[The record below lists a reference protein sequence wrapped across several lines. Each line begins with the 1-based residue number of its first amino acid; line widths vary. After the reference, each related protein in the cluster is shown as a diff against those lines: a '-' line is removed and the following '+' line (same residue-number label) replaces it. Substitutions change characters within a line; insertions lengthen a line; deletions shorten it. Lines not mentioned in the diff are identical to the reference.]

1 MHGKRIG
8 TIAIAM
14 LILLTSAIEYV
25 SAQEESQAASQ
36 TVGEDETVTFRVR
49 IQNNSPE
56 SDVPTLFAPGAWA
69 LHREADPLFTSGEAD
84 RGEGLESLAEDG
96 DPAKLVETLLAKG
109 LTAGSFNTPVCADS
123 PRPLQ
128 TGEFY
133 EFEVTTSPETPYLSF
148 ATMLVQSND
157 LFLAPAENGI
167 ALFDEDG
174 KAIGAQDVTDKLLL
188 WDAGTEANEE
198 PGAGPN
204 QAPRQSVANTGLADE
219 TAAVR
224 PVDDEFSYPDVAD
237 LVKVYI
243 IPIPMIERDRGQ
255 QPAPPPDQSV
265 GENFQVGDVQWRI
278 LSAENLGHELSAN
291 NDRRT
296 TDDRFVQVRFQ
307 FLNVGSGP
315 WKFEAVKD
323 LPLRDSQGRVY
334 EHYRVPGIPTPH
346 YPKEF
351 IADGEEW
358 FGKWWFG
365 RWRPF
370 ELKPNISTTCTTIFE
385 VKVDATDLVLVA
397 GGLGSSAT
405 HGPETVGL
413 DLPPT
418 STKSI
423 GDVVRVG
430 DVRWQL
436 LSAEDLGHVLD
447 ADGKREKTKER
458 FVAVRF
464 QLTNKGSVDLDVPGS
479 TLRDSQGREH
489 ERGKFEFVAENER
502 CTGGILGP
510 FALKPNVITTCASIY
525 EIPTNAT
532 GLIFIADDLDGSED
546 STEIVALGLSDVM
559 PVRFN
564 LIEEDVEVGDVCWH
578 VLSVEELGQE
588 LKNDEGD
595 TATTAGRFIQDTISI
610 AESGQQDT
618 GI

>member
-1 MHGKRIG
+1 MCGKRFW
-8 TIAIAM
+8 TIAIAVIM
-14 LILLTSAIEYV
+14 LVTAATGYV
-25 SAQEESQAASQ
+25 SAQVASRSASL
-36 TVGEDETVTFRVR
+36 TVDDTVTFRVR
-49 IQNNSPE
+49 IQNISP
-56 SDVPTLFAPGAWA
+56 DGDAPTLFAPGAWA
-69 LHREADPLFTSGEAD
+69 LHSNADPLFTNGEAD

-96 DPAKLVETLLAKG
+96 DPAKLVETLRAKG
-109 LTAGSFNTPVCADS
+109 LTAGNFNTPVCADS

-133 EFEVTTSPETPYLSF
+133 EFEVTASPETPNLSF

-174 KAIGAQDVTDKLLL
+174 TAIGAQDVMDKLRL

-198 PGAGPN
+198 PGTGPN
-204 QAPRQSVANTGLADE
+204 QAPRQSVANTGPADE
-219 TAAVR
+219 TATVR
-224 PVDDEFSYPDVAD
+224 PVDDEFSYPGVAD

-243 IPIPMIERDRGQ
+243 LQVPMVERDRGRQ
-255 QPAPPPDQSV
+255 QAPNPDYSI
-265 GENFQVGDVQWRI
+265 GENFQVGDLQWRI
-278 LSAENLGHELSAN
+278 LSAENRGHELSAN

-296 TDDRFVQVRFQ
+296 TDERFIQVRFH
-307 FLNVGSGP
+307 FLNVGSDP
-315 WKFEAVKD
+315 WEFEAVED

-334 EHYRVPGIPTPH
+334 VHYRVPGIPTPH

-351 IADGEEW
+351 IAGDEEC
-358 FGKWWFG
+358 FGSGGWLG

-397 GGLGSSAT
+397 SGLGSSAT

-436 LSAEDLGHVLD
+436 LSAEDLGQVLD
-447 ADGKREKTKER
+447 ADGNREKTKER

-464 QLTNKGSVDLDVPGS
+464 QLTNKGSADLGFRGA

-510 FALKPNVITTCASIY
+510 FALNPNVITTCIGGIY
-525 EIPTNAT
+525 EIPADAT
-532 GLIFIADDLDGSED
+532 GLRIH
-546 STEIVALGLSDVM
+546 
-559 PVRFN
+559 R
-564 LIEEDVEVGDVCWH
+564 
-578 VLSVEELGQE
+578 
-588 LKNDEGD
+588 
-595 TATTAGRFIQDTISI
+595 R
-610 AESGQQDT
+610 
-618 GI
+618 